1 MRWLINFLGSSLG
14 QKIIMSLTGLFLI
27 SFLTVHLLGNL
38 SLLSNDGGYTFN
50 TYAYFMTTNPLIK
63 FISIGLYFFIVLHT
77 IQGLY
82 ITFKNRMA
90 RGSNRYAVK
99 TKDNTSFSSRNMA
112 LLGTLVLAFLFIHM
126 GDFWLRMKLDWLP
139 TVTYDGYAEPI
150 ADLYGRVAMQFQN
163 PLIVIA
169 YVIGQIVLALHL
181 WHGFQSAFQSLG
193 LNHPKYTPFIKGL
206 GKAYSIL
213 IPAGFALIP
222 IVHFLF
228 K

>member
-1 MRWLINFLGSSLG
+1 MRWLLNFLGSSLG
-14 QKIIMSLTGLFLI
+14 QKIVMSLTGLFLI

-38 SLLSNDGGYTFN
+38 SLLSDDGGYTFN
-50 TYAYFMTTNPLIK
+50 TYAYFMTHNPVIK
-63 FISIGLYFFIVLHT
+63 ATSFGLYFFIVLHA
-77 IQGLY
+77 IQGL
-82 ITFKNRMA
+82 IIAFKNRMA
-90 RGSNRYAVK
+90 RGTNRYAVK
-99 TKDNTSFSSRNMA
+99 AKGNASFASKNMA

-139 TVTYDGYAEPI
+139 TVVYEGYAEPI
-150 ADLYGRVAMQFQN
+150 SDLYGRVAMQFQN
-163 PLIVIA
+163 PFIVIA
-169 YVIGQIVLALHL
+169 YVIGQIVLGLHL

-213 IPAGFALIP
+213 IPAGFAIIP

>member
-1 MRWLINFLGSSLG
+1 MRWLINFLSSSLG

-27 SFLTVHLLGNL
+27 SFLTVHLAGNL
-38 SLLSNDGGYTFN
+38 TLMYNDDGYAFN
-50 TYAYFMTTNPLIK
+50 TYAYFMTNNPLIK
-63 FISIGLYFFIVLHT
+63 TTSYGLYFFILLHAA
-77 IQGLY
+77 QGLL
-82 ITFKNRMA
+82 IAFKNKMA
-90 RGSNRYAVK
+90 RGTHGYAVK
-99 TKDNTSFSSRNMA
+99 AKENASFASKNMA

-139 TVTYDGYAEPI
+139 MITYDDYPEPI

-193 LNHPKYTPFIKGL
+193 LNHPKYTPLIRGL
-206 GKAYSIL
+206 GKGYSIL

-222 IVHFLF
+222 IIHFLF